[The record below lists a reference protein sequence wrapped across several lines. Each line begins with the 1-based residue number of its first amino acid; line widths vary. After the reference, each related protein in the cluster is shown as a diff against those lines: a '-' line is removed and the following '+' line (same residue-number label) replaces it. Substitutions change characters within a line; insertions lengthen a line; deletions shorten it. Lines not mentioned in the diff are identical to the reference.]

1 MAARYSRQSGQNASA
16 SLASRS
22 ITDVTSACRR
32 TWMAAR
38 VSSTSL
44 SMSPRS
50 PSLTAAGAGGAAIWS
65 RGAPALASTP
75 RITAIALVRV
85 MHVVTVPSMGVR
97 PYRRVRRAAMRPS
110 SNAGLSDRAQRL
122 GPQRLGDV
130 TAQRAEQPALCV
142 HQALVAR
149 SRGLGEP
156 RAARPHLGAGA
167 IQDAPASRQH
177 ALRVERALQARDL
190 DQHLRVGS
198 ERATPR
204 EDLHLLARQQPGEVL
219 AQDRRHR
226 EPERRA
232 PLVELGHLEPVG
244 AGPGDDL

>member
-1 MAARYSRQSGQNASA
+1 
-16 SLASRS
+16 
-22 ITDVTSACRR
+22 
-32 TWMAAR
+32 MAAR

-50 PSLTAAGAGGAAIWS
+50 PSLTAAGAGGAASSWA

-85 MHVVTVPSMGVR
+85 MHVVTVPSMCVR
-97 PYRRVRRAAMRPS
+97 PYGRVRRAAMRPS

-122 GPQRLGDV
+122 GPQPLGDV

-198 ERATPR
+198 ERATR
-204 EDLHLLARQQPGEVL
+204 SEEHTSELQSHSDLVCRLLLEKKKRKKKDRDEV
-219 AQDRRHR
+219 
-226 EPERRA
+226 
-232 PLVELGHLEPVG
+232 
-244 AGPGDDL
+244 